1 MMPLKKIPSISV
13 VTGIWRN
20 GNVRTPTTD
29 QSIMETTLLFQH
41 SSEHKP
47 WYPLRLLSLYRIFI
61 ALLLG
66 ALFFSG
72 IGKNILGTVDPK
84 LFGVTSTLYLVLAF
98 FWMLAVHIRFP
109 TYDTQAYTQ
118 IAGDIGLIT
127 LLMHASGGI
136 SSGLGILLVVSI
148 AGASL
153 LFTTLVG
160 YLFAALATLAILS
173 IQVYAHLITNIASY
187 SYPQTGALGMALFG
201 TVTLIAILNKRIRE
215 SEALATQREL
225 DLANLAQLNEHII
238 QQMQSGVIVIDAAL
252 NIRLI
257 NKAANDLLGG
267 ITIQPPVA
275 LEKVSPALQ
284 IRHHL
289 WNKGDAEK
297 PSKIREPGNPF
308 EIQPTFIAL
317 GQQQNTG
324 TLIILEDTS
333 SYTRELQDAKL
344 TSLGRLTASI
354 AHEIRNPLSAIQ
366 HASQLLLESPEVTEH
381 DKRLSEII
389 TKQSSRVNTIIE
401 NIMQLSSRD
410 KITPESLSLKR
421 WLETFKLDF
430 CSNLSI
436 DPETLTLTIEPENL
450 MILIDPSQL
459 YQVLWNL
466 CANSLKYG
474 HDQNGRVRITLEGR
488 LDETRRRAYLD
499 IADQGPGIPEYIQEQ
514 IFEPFFSTNS
524 SSSGL
529 GLFIARELCEFNGA
543 EIRYIQSDKGS
554 RFRIKFADT
563 PHYNL

>member
-1 MMPLKKIPSISV
+1 M
-13 VTGIWRN
+13 
-20 GNVRTPTTD
+20 
-29 QSIMETTLLFQH
+29 
-41 SSEHKP
+41 
-47 WYPLRLLSLYRIFI
+47 
-61 ALLLG
+61 LLG

-72 IGKNILGTVDPK
+72 IGKSILGTIDPN
-84 LFGVTSTLYLVLAF
+84 LFAVGCILYLVLAC
-98 FWMLAVHIRFP
+98 FWILAVHLRFP

-136 SSGLGILLVVSI
+136 SSGLGILLVVNI

-173 IQVYAHLITNIASY
+173 IQIYSHLVTGIA
-187 SYPQTGALGMALFG
+187 SYPQTGALGVALFG

-238 QQMQSGVIVIDAAL
+238 QQMQSGVIVIDMAL
-252 NIRLI
+252 NIRLM
-257 NKAANDLLGG
+257 NKAARDLLSGLS
-267 ITIQPPVA
+267 IELPIPLENISQA
-275 LEKVSPALQ
+275 LL
-284 IRHHL
+284 IRHRL
-289 WNKGDAEK
+289 WHAGDAEK

-317 GQQQNTG
+317 GQHHDAG

-366 HASQLLLESPEVTEH
+366 HASQLLLESSGVSEN

-389 TKQSSRVNTIIE
+389 TKQSNRVNTIIE
-401 NIMQLSSRD
+401 NIMQLSNRD
-410 KITPESLSLKR
+410 KTVPESISLKR

-430 CSNLSI
+430 CSNLSVTADI
-436 DPETLTLTIEPENL
+436 FTISIEPENA
-450 MILIDPSQL
+450 MILMDPSQL

-466 CANSLKYG
+466 CSNSLKYG
-474 HDQNGRVRITLEGR
+474 HDKNNHVQITLSGGM
-488 LDETRRRAYLD
+488 DESRRQTYLD
-499 IADQGPGIPEYIQEQ
+499 IADQGPGIPDNIQEQ

-524 SSSGL
+524 NSSGL

-543 EIRYIQSDKGS
+543 EIRYIQSGKGS